1 MPKIDPAQ
9 LSKRYYSI
17 GEVAEMFGLSTS
29 LVRFWENEFDE
40 IKPHKNSKGDRR
52 FTPENILQI
61 ELVYHLVKER
71 GFTLNGA
78 KQEILRLKALE
89 KKRKK
94 ALKELAELRD
104 FLVQMKVQLSKGA
117 DRNPD

>member
-1 MPKIDPAQ
+1 MPKIDPTQ
-9 LSKRYYSI
+9 LTKRYYSI
-17 GEVAEMFGLSTS
+17 GEVAELFGLSTS
-29 LVRFWENEFDE
+29 LIRFWENEFDE

-78 KQEILRLKALE
+78 KQEILRLKAME

-94 ALKELAELRD
+94 SLKALAELRA
-104 FLVQMKVQLSKGA
+104 FLADMKEQLKESSH
-117 DRNPD
+117 